1 MIDFNIKEIVPLCEE
16 FGLSLDQT
24 AQNRLNAYGNLLL
37 SWNEKMNLTAIRE
50 PREVLYKHFYDCLL
64 FFKHVEVAE
73 NARVIDVGT
82 GAGFPGLVLKIARPD
97 IKLTLLDGLQKRLTF
112 LDAVLKELGLD
123 AETVHLR
130 AEDGGKNPKYRE
142 QYDIAC
148 ARAVAALPV
157 LSEYCIPFVKVGGQ
171 FVAMKGASAA
181 EEATVSE
188 GAYKILGCE
197 KPTII
202 CENLRENEARA
213 FIVAKKISQT
223 PPKYP
228 RMGGKI
234 AKAALK

>member
-1 MIDFNIKEIVPLCEE
+1 MIDFNIKEIAPLCEE
-16 FGLSLDQT
+16 FGILLDNT
-24 AQNRLNAYGNLLL
+24 RLCRLNRYGNLLL
-37 SWNEKMNLTAIRE
+37 EWNEKMNLTAIRE
-50 PREVLYKHFYDCLL
+50 PQEVLYKHFYDCLL
-64 FFKHVEVAE
+64 FFKHIKIPQ
-73 NARVIDVGT
+73 NARLIDVGT
-82 GAGFPGLVLKIARPD
+82 GAGFPGMVLKIARPD
-97 IKLTLLDGLQKRLTF
+97 IELTLLDGLSKRLTF
-112 LDAVLKELGLD
+112 LNAVLDDLGLT
-123 AETVHLR
+123 AHTVHLR
-130 AEDGGKNPKYRE
+130 AEDGGKNPLYRE

-148 ARAVAALPV
+148 ARAVAALPI
-157 LSEYCIPFVKVGGQ
+157 LSEYCIPFVKVGGC

-181 EEATVSE
+181 EEAE
-188 GAYKILGCE
+188 AALGAYKLLGCE

>member
-16 FGLSLDQT
+16 FGVLLDDT
-24 AQNRLNAYGNLLL
+24 AIDRLNRYGNLLL
-37 SWNEKMNLTAIRE
+37 EWNEKMNLTAIRE
-50 PREVLYKHFYDCLL
+50 PREVLYKHFFDCLL
-64 FFKHVEVAE
+64 FLKHIKISQ

-97 IKLTLLDGLQKRLTF
+97 IELTLLDGLNKRLTF
-112 LDAVLKELGLD
+112 LNAVLDELGLT
-123 AETVHLR
+123 AQTVHLR
-130 AEDGGKNPKYRE
+130 AEDGGKNPLYRE

-157 LSEYCIPFVKVGGQ
+157 LCEYCIPFVKVGGS
-171 FVAMKGASAA
+171 FAAMKGATAA
-181 EEATVSE
+181 EEADSAL
-188 GAYKILGCE
+188 GAYKLLGCE

-202 CENLRENEARA
+202 CENLRENESRA
-213 FIVAKKISQT
+213 FIVAKKLSQT